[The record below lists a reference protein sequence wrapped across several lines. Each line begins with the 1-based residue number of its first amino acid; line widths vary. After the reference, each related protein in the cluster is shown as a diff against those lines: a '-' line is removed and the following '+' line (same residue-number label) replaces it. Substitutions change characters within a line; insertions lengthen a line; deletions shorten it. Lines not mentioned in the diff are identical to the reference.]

1 MIQAAMVVVG
11 PTLPARPFH
20 LTVSSTYPMID
31 SKQDTFLI

>member
-11 PTLPARPFH
+11 PTVPARPFH